1 MQVLLVFIFLLISE
15 FCENLLNKD
24 NSNNTFSDVKSQLF
38 GSISDAKLLIKFEST
53 PLSSRI
59 LANFAEIFDRM
70 EYYHFEFI
78 IVEADK
84 DLSSLSFT
92 IAIEKGIGEYGVSPE
107 EAESKAID
115 LAKGILMK
123 RMASF
128 NPKYDFRLKLRR
140 SNYYCE
146 EIDTKD
152 ISDLLNRIARANI
165 YT

>member
-1 MQVLLVFIFLLISE
+1 M
-15 FCENLLNKD
+15 
-24 NSNNTFSDVKSQLF
+24 
-38 GSISDAKLLIKFEST
+38 
-53 PLSSRI
+53 PLTSRI
-59 LANFAEIFDRM
+59 LANFVEIYTLM

-84 DLSSLSFT
+84 DISSLSFT
-92 IAIEKGIGEYGVSPE
+92 IAIEKGIGEYGISLK

-123 RMASF
+123 QMASF

-152 ISDLLNRIARANI
+152 VADLLNRISGANL